1 VSDIN
6 GALKMLKEGHTIQRP
21 DSNMSGTS
29 YFLRH
34 EHGKDHL
41 YVRQLRVNSSDVI
54 EEPSTFDW
62 DDLTATNWDVVPAPA
77 THH

>member
-1 VSDIN
+1 
-6 GALKMLKEGHTIQRP
+6 
-21 DSNMSGTS
+21 MSGTS

-41 YVRQLRVNSSDVI
+41 YVRQSRVNSTEVI

-62 DDLTATNWDVVPAPA
+62 DDLTATNWDVVKTPSPVR
-77 THH
+77 

>member
-1 VSDIN
+1 MSDIN
-6 GALKMLKEGHTIQRP
+6 AALKMLKEGHTIQRP

-34 EHGKDHL
+34 EHGKVHL
-41 YVRQLRVNSSDVI
+41 YVRQSRANTSEVI

-62 DDLTATNWDVVPAPA
+62 DDLIATNWDVIKTPSAVR
-77 THH
+77 